1 MDKDHNINLKVENKE
16 VAQFT
21 TPAKIQE
28 WVRAVMSVLGMIVSV
43 IIVGVIVAVIAFMV
57 WAYYQDSQVQPQKTQ
72 KPAKLQQAKPSAAA
86 PVSPSVAQ
94 KPAVDLAPWRQ
105 LSKNQSPDQV
115 RGFLGE
121 PLRVQGGNFTIWSF
135 PNNGSVTFY
144 ENKVYMWTEPQ

>member
-16 VAQFT
+16 VAEFT

-28 WVRAVMSVLGMIVSV
+28 WVKAVMSVLGMIVAV
-43 IIVGVIVAVIAFMV
+43 IIVGSILAVIAFMA
-57 WAYYQDSQVQPQKTQ
+57 WAYYQDSQPQKTQ
-72 KPAKLQQAKPSAAA
+72 KPAKVQQAKPSTP
-86 PVSPSVAQ
+86 PVSPSIAQ